1 MNPIK
6 EIRHECQLI
15 ENALDELSVLETFEG
30 ADYSDVVTD
39 VRWNRIMLENRVK
52 SLQSRRKPE

>member
-6 EIRHECQLI
+6 QVRHECQLI
-15 ENALDELSVLETFEG
+15 DNALDELTVLETFEG

-39 VRWNRIMLENRVK
+39 LKWNRIMLENRVK
-52 SLQSRRKPE
+52 SLQLRRRDR

>member
-6 EIRHECQLI
+6 QLRHECQLI
-15 ENALDELSVLETFEG
+15 DNALDELTVLETFEG

-39 VRWNRIMLENRVK
+39 LKWNRIMLENRVK
-52 SLQSRRKPE
+52 NLQLRRRDR

>member
-6 EIRHECQLI
+6 QLQHECNEMQIVLR
-15 ENALDELSVLETFEG
+15 ELSVLEDYSD

-39 VRWNRIMLENRVK
+39 VKWNRVMLEDRLKNLR
-52 SLQSRRKPE
+52 LRK

>member
-6 EIRHECQLI
+6 QMRHECQLI
-15 ENALDELSVLETFEG
+15 DNALDELTLLETFEG

-39 VRWNRIMLENRVK
+39 LKWNRIMLENRVK
-52 SLQSRRKPE
+52 SLQLRRRDR

>member
-6 EIRHECQLI
+6 QLRHECQLI
-15 ENALDELSVLETFEG
+15 DNALDELTLLETFEG

-39 VRWNRIMLENRVK
+39 LKWNRIMLENRVK
-52 SLQSRRKPE
+52 SLQLRRNDR

>member
-6 EIRHECQLI
+6 EIRQECQLI
-15 ENALDELSVLETFEG
+15 NEALDELTVLETFEG

-39 VRWNRIMLENRVK
+39 VRWNRVMLENRVK
-52 SLQSRRKPE
+52 SLKMKR

>member
-6 EIRHECQLI
+6 VLQHECNEMQIVLR
-15 ENALDELSVLETFEG
+15 ELSVLEDYSD

-39 VRWNRIMLENRVK
+39 VKWNRVMLEDRLKNLR
-52 SLQSRRKPE
+52 LRK

>member
-6 EIRHECQLI
+6 QLQHECTEMMCVLR
-15 ENALDELSVLETFEG
+15 ELAVLEDYCD

-39 VRWNRIMLENRVK
+39 VKWNRVMLENRLK
-52 SLQSRRKPE
+52 NLRLRK

>member
-6 EIRHECQLI
+6 QLRHECQLI
-15 ENALDELSVLETFEG
+15 DNALDELTILETFEG

-39 VRWNRIMLENRVK
+39 LKWNRIMLENRVK
-52 SLQSRRKPE
+52 SLQLRRRDR

>member
-6 EIRHECQLI
+6 VLQHECN
-15 ENALDELSVLETFEG
+15 EMMSVLRELAVLEDYCD

-39 VRWNRIMLENRVK
+39 VKWNRVMLENRLK
-52 SLQSRRKPE
+52 NLRLRK